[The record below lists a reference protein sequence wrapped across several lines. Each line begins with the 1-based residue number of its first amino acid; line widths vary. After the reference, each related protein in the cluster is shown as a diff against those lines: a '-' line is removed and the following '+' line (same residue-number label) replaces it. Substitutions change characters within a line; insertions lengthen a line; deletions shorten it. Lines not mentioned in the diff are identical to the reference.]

1 MARVPRP
8 RKSGQTGGSRYNE
21 VNRSTHA
28 SARVYQKASK
38 KSGCLSIIIVA
49 VFIVTGAGFSVASL
63 LL

>member
-1 MARVPRP
+1 MSVPKS
-8 RKSGQTGGSRYNE
+8 RKPGQVGGSSYNK

-28 SARVYQKASK
+28 SARVHQKASK

-63 LL
+63 VL